1 MSSLIICL
9 ILVAGENSP
18 QVGAR
23 GRKSIVALKRWLQS
37 VVCCQVA
44 PVGRVELFLQQGL
57 LTSAQSQPT
66 QTGCWH
72 INTEMYGLTQMGQ
85 IRRHTDTQTCVH
97 ADAQTQ
103 YTLAMLTFNPI

>member
-37 VVCCQVA
+37 VVCCQVP
-44 PVGRVELFLQQGL
+44 PVGCVELFLQQGL

-72 INTEMYGLTQMGQ
+72 INTEMYGSTERGTHTWA
-85 IRRHTDTQTCVH
+85 IYDRHTDTRTCVH
-97 ADAQTQ
+97 ADTQTQ
-103 YTLAMLTFNPI
+103 

>member
-66 QTGCWH
+66 QSGCWH
-72 INTEMYGLTQMGQ
+72 INTEMYS
-85 IRRHTDTQTCVH
+85 HTERGT
-97 ADAQTQ
+97 
-103 YTLAMLTFNPI
+103 